1 VQTSFAVAFAACLL
15 VGACSSS
22 SGPTAG
28 PTAAPTSAAKAFED
42 LGLRSF
48 SMPRPN
54 LLAAG
59 QPTKEQFAQLAKL
72 GVHVI
77 CLRLPD
83 EVDTGWEEQ
92 QAKELGAHFTRL
104 PIDGQKGLTVDN
116 AQKLAQAMAA
126 ADGGPTLVCCGSSNR
141 VGAMLALKA
150 FLIDKEPAA
159 DALALG
165 KAAGLKALEPQV
177 QEKLK

>member
-1 VQTSFAVAFAACLL
+1 MQSSFAVAFAACLL

-22 SGPTAG
+22 SEPN
-28 PTAAPTSAAKAFED
+28 AAPTSTARAFAD
-42 LGLRSF
+42 LHLRNF

-59 QPTKEQFAQLAKL
+59 QPTQEQFAQLAKL

-92 QAKELGAHFTRL
+92 RAKELGAHFTRL

-116 AQKLAQAMAA
+116 AQKLAQAMAT

-141 VGAMLALKA
+141 VGALLAMKA
-150 FLIDKEPAA
+150 FHIDKEPAA

-165 KAAGLKALEPQV
+165 KAAGLKALDPQV